1 MELKFLNKKTC
12 SLIFFLLISLT
23 FISCT
28 KTFVK
33 EKLATE
39 TSVGIGSQTVDY
51 YYIYSPD
58 DIVNLKSKYPDLGT
72 IKNLYIS
79 STDDITIDI
88 PKFKVITNLY
98 IQKNGKVT
106 INNVTT
112 ITKLSN
118 GYSSYCTDINLP
130 SLINIE
136 TINLY
141 MDKTANFNFPNLKK
155 AKKISIQGVDSSVS
169 KDIHL
174 DNIEEV
180 TELLEVYGNNTNVYL
195 ENFKTGNLKFT
206 YIKSLNGLTK
216 TTNLTGLEIYGT
228 DIEELNNSSIK
239 SIFGNLKIDS
249 NYKLKLVNFSNIENI
264 EGSIIIN
271 SNSELLSSSFEN
283 LKSIGKNIEDKGL
296 YFYYNNKMTYLNL
309 NKIESVQGNF
319 EVQHNT
325 ALAEIN
331 FPALTTIN
339 KKLYLY
345 NIDKAT
351 KFNFPILTSIGN
363 DLEMSS
369 NDSLLN
375 INFDSL
381 KTIGNALIYK
391 SNYNSTKNLEL
402 KFPLLETITM
412 GVDISYDTA
421 LKAIEIDKLVTTKYL
436 TIKNNS
442 YLERISLKG
451 LTNVDTIIDIS
462 GNKSTATIYLR
473 ENLVAGQSK
482 IIEGNIVEN

>member
-1 MELKFLNKKTC
+1 MELKFVNKKTC
-12 SLIFFLLISLT
+12 NSIFFLLICLT

-28 KTFVK
+28 KTLVK

-51 YYIYSPD
+51 YYIYSVD
-58 DIVNLKSKYPDLGT
+58 DIANLKSKYPDLGT

-79 STDDITIDI
+79 STADITIDI

-130 SLINIE
+130 NLINIE

-216 TTNLTGLEIYGT
+216 TANLTGLEIYGT
-228 DIEELNNSSIK
+228 DIEELNNSSIS
-239 SIFGNLKIDS
+239 SISGNLKIDS
-249 NYKLKLVNFSNIENI
+249 NYKLKLVNFSNLENI

-271 SNSELLSSSFEN
+271 SNSELLSSSFES
-283 LKSIGKNIEDKGL
+283 LMTLGKDIGDKGL
-296 YFYYNNKMTYLNL
+296 QLQYNNKLTYLNL
-309 NKIESVQGNF
+309 NKLESVQGDF
-319 EVQHNT
+319 EIQNT
-325 ALAEIN
+325 PLTEIS
-331 FPALTTIN
+331 FPTLTTVH

-345 NIDKAT
+345 NLDKAT
-351 KFNFPILTSIGN
+351 KFNFPILTDIGN

-375 INFDSL
+375 VNFDSL

-391 SNYNSTKNLEL
+391 NNYNSTKNLEL
-402 KFPLLETITM
+402 KFPLLEAISM
-412 GVDISYDTA
+412 GLEVSSDYA
-421 LKAIEIDKLVTTKYL
+421 LKTLEINKLTTTKYL
-436 TIKNNS
+436 KIKNNS
-442 YLERISLKG
+442 YLDNISLIG

-462 GNKSTATIYLR
+462 SNKSTTTIYLN
-473 ENLVAGQSK
+473 ENLVVGQSK